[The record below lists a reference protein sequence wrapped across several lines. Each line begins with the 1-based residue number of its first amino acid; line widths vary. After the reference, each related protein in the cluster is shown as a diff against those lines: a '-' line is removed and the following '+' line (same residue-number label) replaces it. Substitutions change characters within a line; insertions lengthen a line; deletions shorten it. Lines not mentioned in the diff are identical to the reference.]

1 MPRPR
6 KYPELGDID
15 AAEYKKMADRIRS
28 NINYSKRAIKKLEE
42 KLVLYKERV
51 AIGEEKE

>member
-1 MPRPR
+1 MARPR

-28 NINYSKRAIKKLEE
+28 NINYSKKAIKKLEV
-42 KLVLYKERV
+42 KLADYKQRIATVEDD
-51 AIGEEKE
+51 

>member
-42 KLVLYKERV
+42 KIVLYKERV
-51 AIGEEKE
+51 AIAEEKE